1 MRLFV
6 YLGCKTER
14 DMLIMEDKKDV
25 IIAPFAWSDTLTHI
39 CNSRCILGIILTQRV
54 LIYVSSV
61 STFLKP
67 DLWASVSRI
76 DFSTFPRMTFSS
88 LQRMAVNLLNSERE
102 KEVVEW
108 CRSLLFAVMRRWVVS
123 LLLYISSSCSWLLH
137 LENFLFAFKLFKG
150 LAHGCVHLILPLA
163 AVNNSTI
170 RNIKQQRRIYIRLYF
185 KNCMLL
191 ASELDPV

>member
-1 MRLFV
+1 MWLFVFV

-61 STFLKP
+61 PTFLQP
-67 DLWASVSRI
+67 DLWASISRI

-102 KEVVEW
+102 KEVVEEW
-108 CRSLLFAVMRRWVVS
+108 CHSLLFAVEVMRRWIAS
-123 LLLYISSSCSWLLH
+123 LLLYISSSWLFVVATFREEFPLCC
-137 LENFLFAFKLFKG
+137 LLLNFLK
-150 LAHGCVHLILPLA
+150 I
-163 AVNNSTI
+163 
-170 RNIKQQRRIYIRLYF
+170 
-185 KNCMLL
+185 
-191 ASELDPV
+191 